1 MYLAELEMES
11 PKNFENEEPGCLITP
26 QEACNRIAEV
36 VQEAVRKMEMVA
48 EEKQRLY
55 KCARH
60 AAEACD
66 RELEEKARAVQKLKA
81 EHLRQRRQVEELE
94 SIVRLK
100 QAEVEMFEVKAS
112 EARQEAERLWSAALA
127 KSVEKAGQD
136 YVSLYLKCRL
146 EEAEAEK
153 QHIFEKIK
161 LQENQR
167 PALAPSSSSGLGA
180 GDPSQMMVLSKI
192 EGLLKNVRSMPST
205 KSQQSK

>member
-1 MYLAELEMES
+1 
-11 PKNFENEEPGCLITP
+11 
-26 QEACNRIAEV
+26 
-36 VQEAVRKMEMVA
+36 
-48 EEKQRLY
+48 
-55 KCARH
+55 
-60 AAEACD
+60 
-66 RELEEKARAVQKLKA
+66 
-81 EHLRQRRQVEELE
+81 
-94 SIVRLK
+94 
-100 QAEVEMFEVKAS
+100 MFEVKAS

-167 PALAPSSSSGLGA
+167 PALAPSSSSGA

-192 EGLLKNVRSMPST
+192 EDLLKNVRSMPST